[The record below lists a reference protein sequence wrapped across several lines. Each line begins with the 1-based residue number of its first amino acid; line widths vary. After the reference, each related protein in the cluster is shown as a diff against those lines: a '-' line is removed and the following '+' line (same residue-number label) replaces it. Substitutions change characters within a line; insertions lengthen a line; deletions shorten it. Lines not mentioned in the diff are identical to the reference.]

1 MRQCERPR
9 TGTPSRRSCT
19 CRNERRSPADCISFL
34 NWNSGNSLPA
44 AATRFGTKAALV
56 FEDRAFPFREL
67 DRLSSRFAGALQ
79 SLGVEAGDRVSLYSP
94 NCWEWIVCYYGV
106 LKVAAGINPIN
117 VMLTPEEGAY
127 VTHDCGA
134 KAIVSSGDKGPEL
147 GVCCAN
153 PSIQH
158 MGLLGGTE
166 KAETGLFEDLIANA
180 ADGFNAVQVDPDALA
195 TIGYTSGTTGHP
207 KGAMLSHR
215 NVLASTA
222 MTATMHRRTD
232 SDTVVTA
239 LPCSHVYGNVVMNS
253 AMWFG
258 MTLVLIRKFS
268 EYEVFRAIE
277 QHRATMFE
285 GVPTMYMYLLA
296 YPQRGDY
303 DVRSLRLGTVGGQ
316 TMPVDTMHA
325 VEAHFGCPLI
335 ELWGMTELAG
345 PATTHAFY
353 AENRQGSI
361 GVALPGV
368 DCRIANVHDS
378 SKTLSEDEIG
388 ELLVRGP
395 LVMQG
400 YYGNEGETQAAIT
413 PGGWLRT
420 GDLARMDRDGY
431 LYVVDRKKDM
441 IITGGFNVYPAEL
454 DA

>member
-1 MRQCERPR
+1 
-9 TGTPSRRSCT
+9 
-19 CRNERRSPADCISFL
+19 
-34 NWNSGNSLPA
+34 
-44 AATRFGTKAALV
+44 
-56 FEDRAFPFREL
+56 
-67 DRLSSRFAGALQ
+67 
-79 SLGVEAGDRVSLYSP
+79 
-94 NCWEWIVCYYGV
+94 
-106 LKVAAGINPIN
+106 
-117 VMLTPEEGAY
+117 
-127 VTHDCGA
+127 
-134 KAIVSSGDKGPEL
+134 
-147 GVCCAN
+147 
-153 PSIQH
+153 
-158 MGLLGGTE
+158 
-166 KAETGLFEDLIANA
+166 
-180 ADGFNAVQVDPDALA
+180 
-195 TIGYTSGTTGHP
+195 
-207 KGAMLSHR
+207 
-215 NVLASTA
+215 
-222 MTATMHRRTD
+222 
-232 SDTVVTA
+232 
-239 LPCSHVYGNVVMNS
+239 
-253 AMWFG
+253 
-258 MTLVLIRKFS
+258 
-268 EYEVFRAIE
+268 
-277 QHRATMFE
+277 MFE

-303 DVRSLRLGTVGGQ
+303 DVRSLRLCTVGGQ

-431 LYVVDRKKDM
+431 IYVVDRKKDM

-454 DA
+454 ERVLASHPAVSQVAVGPQPDALKGEVAKAYIVRTPGARVSEEEIVAFCREHLAAYKIPRAIQFVEGLPTTSTGKVMRRSLRSLDE